1 MTDVRGLTQ
10 SVLQT
15 TQMDRVQD
23 AQQRQVS
30 VDQRA
35 AEQQFSKKVDARRNQ
50 VNLAERVESDPLQ
63 QYEGGVEAGGGE
75 TEEAPGQSG
84 EQEEQGAGAQASA
97 KPEPA
102 DPDLGQHI
110 DIKA

>member
-10 SVLQT
+10 SVLQS
-15 TQMDRVQD
+15 TQLDRVQD
-23 AQQRQVS
+23 AQQRQIN

-35 AEQQFSKKVDARRNQ
+35 AGQQFAQKVDARRSQ

-63 QYEGGVEAGGGE
+63 PFEGGAEGGGGTAGSDAE
-75 TEEAPGQSG
+75 LL
-84 EQEEQGAGAQASA
+84 EQEEPAPESPP

-102 DPDLGQHI
+102 DPDRGHHI
-110 DIKA
+110 DLKA

>member
-15 TQMDRVQD
+15 THMDRVQD

-35 AEQQFSKKVDARRNQ
+35 AELQFSKKVDARRNQ

-63 QYEGGVEAGGGE
+63 QYEGGVEAGGGDTDE
-75 TEEAPGQSG
+75 PQEQATEQD
-84 EQEEQGAGAQASA
+84 EESPEAQAPA